1 MEQIHRAEVPP
12 KDRDEEPPAPLPAGG
27 AGQAQAQ
34 AIDDLLDQIDE
45 VLEDSAEAFVQGFVQ
60 KGGQ

>member
-1 MEQIHRAEVPP
+1 MEQIRQAMPPRRDYDDPGPLRAAA
-12 KDRDEEPPAPLPAGG
+12 PPAVT
-27 AGQAQAQ
+27 QI
-34 AIDDLLDQIDE
+34 IDDLLDEIDE

>member
-1 MEQIHRAEVPP
+1 MEQIRRSDLPP
-12 KDRDEEPPAPLPAGG
+12 RTEEDQPVAPLTAAPLS
-27 AGQAQAQ
+27 QTQI
-34 AIDDLLDQIDE
+34 IDEVLDQIDQ